1 MKNLLF
7 SEDYLN
13 NLYKDKIVQ
22 IYHTGVTGDEIIIE
36 QYIVIRV
43 VAHPHRRP
51 LLMISKENN
60 DKHIMKL
67 PFDLELLKTGKSQY
81 NHVANY
87 KIINSRN
94 RLIFDSSLQDIKND
108 IFF

>member
-22 IYHTGVTGDEIIIE
+22 IYHTGITGDEIIIE
-36 QYIVIRV
+36 QYIILKV
-43 VAHPHRRP
+43 VVHHNRRP
-51 LLMISKENN
+51 LLMLSKNN
-60 DKHIMKL
+60 KHVMKL
-67 PFDLELLKTGKSQY
+67 PFDMELLKTGKSQY
-81 NHVANY
+81 NHVANF